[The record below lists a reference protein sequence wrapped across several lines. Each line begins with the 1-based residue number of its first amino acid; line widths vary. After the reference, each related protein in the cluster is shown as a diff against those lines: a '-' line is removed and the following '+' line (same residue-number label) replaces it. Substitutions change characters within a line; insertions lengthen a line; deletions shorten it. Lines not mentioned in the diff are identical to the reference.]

1 MKTKSLLLG
10 LIVGGITAG
19 ISTLLTAPN
28 SGKETRSY
36 LKNHKDVWSINLL
49 EIRDHILD
57 LKNAMSTAS
66 IEGKETISTF
76 VNDLKVLLEDWQE
89 DIKPH
94 KENIVNELNSIQLA
108 IHELETQ
115 LQTEEAE
122 EEKR

>member
-10 LIVGGITAG
+10 IIVGGITAG

-36 LKNHKDVWSINLL
+36 LRNHKDVWSGNLI

-57 LKNAMSTAS
+57 LKNVMSTAS
-66 IEGKETISTF
+66 KEGKETVSTF
-76 VNDLKVLLEDWQE
+76 VTDLKILLEDWQE

-115 LQTEEAE
+115 LQMEEAE